1 MPGETQDVANQG
13 VAQHALAHLQ
23 QRRDQSPRPEDRMH
37 EGGGRHRSGRQPEP
51 DQAPAPNN
59 SRPISIRRISFVPAP
74 MSSSL
79 ASRQSRSTGQS
90 FVQPE
95 PPSAWIA
102 TDRKTDA
109 QTKRG
114 SVQVDIG

>member
-1 MPGETQDVANQG
+1 MPGETQDVANKG

-51 DQAPAPNN
+51 DHAQAPIN

-74 MSSSL
+74 MRSEEHTAEL
-79 ASRQSRSTGQS
+79 QSPMRIPYA
-90 FVQPE
+90 VLCLKKK
-95 PPSAWIA
+95 
-102 TDRKTDA
+102 KT
-109 QTKRG
+109 
-114 SVQVDIG
+114 